1 LNDILFA
8 GRAFDA
14 FLFDVDGTLLS
25 SIEVAERV
33 WTRWAKKFDID
44 AATFLP
50 QIHGRR
56 AADSVRHLNIP
67 GIDVD
72 KEVDEITQAEMDDI
86 DGVHAIEGAKA
97 FLESLPDSRWAIVTS
112 ASRALAQR
120 RLHAVGLRLPNVLV
134 TAEDIVNGKPD
145 PACYRTAAERLGFD
159 VRNCL
164 VFEDAEAGV
173 RAGEN
178 AGAEVMVITA
188 VHHDPLKTSH
198 PTSRDYRNLHVVVTP
213 TGQLQLVDS
222 TRGK

>member
-1 LNDILFA
+1 MSDTLFD

-50 QIHGRR
+50 TIHGRR
-56 AADSVRHLNIP
+56 AEDSVRSLNIP
-67 GIDVD
+67 GIDVQ
-72 KEVDEITQAEMDDI
+72 KEVDEITRAEMDDV

-112 ASRALAQR
+112 ASRALAER
-120 RLHAVGLRLPNVLV
+120 RLEAVQLKLPKLLI
-134 TAEDIVNGKPD
+134 TAEDIVDGKPD
-145 PACYRTAAERLGFD
+145 PACYRTAAERLGFS

-178 AGAEVMVITA
+178 ADAEVMVITA
-188 VHHDPLKTSH
+188 VHQEPLKTSH
-198 PTSRDYRNLHVVVTP
+198 PKSRDYRLLRVNVTSS
-213 TGQLQLVDS
+213 GQLQLVS
-222 TRGK
+222 AARKE